1 MHNLVDIFLHILF
14 FRVVY
19 FLKLRSFQ
27 LRTVDQKLAVVFNEI
42 LIEVFLEI
50 VKELFVGSFIVH
62 HKGRNCVVFK
72 LE

>member
-1 MHNLVDIFLHILF
+1 M
-14 FRVVY
+14 
-19 FLKLRSFQ
+19 
-27 LRTVDQKLAVVFNEI
+27 RTVDQKLAVVFDEI